1 MGKPIVLHK
10 DLDELAMQYAPLF
23 FETVVVAKA
32 VTDRTGEFDILKE
45 TDHDKDDALVKQ
57 GKKKKRITNQKR
69 IKKTFKRLNTK
80 NSQRKIERTKT
91 VEQLKAI
98 LSDREKDSRYPRDG
112 ETTGINHDFKYRCCG
127 MLGKAI
133 YFLEK

>member
-69 IKKTFKRLNTK
+69 IKKTVK
-80 NSQRKIERTKT
+80 
-91 VEQLKAI
+91 QLKAI

-112 ETTGINHDFKYRCCG
+112 ETIGINHDFK
-127 MLGKAI
+127 
-133 YFLEK
+133 